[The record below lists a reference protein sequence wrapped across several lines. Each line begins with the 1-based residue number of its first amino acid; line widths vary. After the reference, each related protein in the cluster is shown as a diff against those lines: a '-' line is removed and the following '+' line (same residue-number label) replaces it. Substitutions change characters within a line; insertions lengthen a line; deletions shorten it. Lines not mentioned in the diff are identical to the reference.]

1 MPSCETTGVMSSLAQ
16 PSCETTG
23 VMPSLGQP
31 SDNDLTTIVLTGNL
45 ADFLP
50 VVLYVCDEDRK
61 LSTEVV
67 CFM

>member
-1 MPSCETTGVMSSLAQ
+1 MMSSLAQ